1 MRSFPFTTRSKRARK
16 ERKRKGRKKKK
27 QQKKRRSTG
36 SRGAKKKKVG
46 VGTITE
52 ERRITSKVSFYK
64 CKYSVISSFN
74 RCTAQLCVA
83 TLSYA

>member
-16 ERKRKGRKKKK
+16 ERQRKGRKKN
-27 QQKKRRSTG
+27 KRRDG
-36 SRGAKKKKVG
+36 QPGAEVQKKKKVG
-46 VGTITE
+46 GGTITE

>member
-16 ERKRKGRKKKK
+16 ERKRKGRKK
-27 QQKKRRSTG
+27 QKKRRSTG
-36 SRGAKKKKVG
+36 SRGAKKKG
-46 VGTITE
+46 GTITE

>member
-16 ERKRKGRKKKK
+16 ERQRKGRKKK
-27 QQKKRRSTG
+27 QKKRRST
-36 SRGAKKKKVG
+36 RAEVQKKKG
-46 VGTITE
+46 GGTITE